1 MTYRINQ
8 EPITVLG
15 DVMEKF
21 SMTRDVAVKY
31 CVEVL
36 GMKDYQFA

>member
-8 EPITVLG
+8 EPINILG

-21 SMTRDVAVKY
+21 NMTRDVAVVY